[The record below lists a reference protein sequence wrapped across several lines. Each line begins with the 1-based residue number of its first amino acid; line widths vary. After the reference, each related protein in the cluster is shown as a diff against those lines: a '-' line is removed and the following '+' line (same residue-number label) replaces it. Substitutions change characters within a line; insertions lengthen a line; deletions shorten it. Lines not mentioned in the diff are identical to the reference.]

1 MNTQASLNSEE
12 VISELRSLLPK
23 LSQDYGVKKIGIFGS
38 VARNEA
44 RPESDLDV
52 VVELADPD
60 LFILVHL
67 KALLEEDFH
76 CSVDLIHLRGH
87 MNPYL
92 RSIIVQEALYA

>member
-76 CSVDLIHLRGH
+76 C
-87 MNPYL
+87 
-92 RSIIVQEALYA
+92 